1 MIKDRSIPIEAV
13 SCLLAQGGF
22 LPPLHILAM
31 RIANAARL
39 QPFLLKVKG

>member
-1 MIKDRSIPIEAV
+1 MTKDKFIPIEAV